1 MPRRDSKRASVVA
14 ASAAKCAIHSAAVE
28 QPASTDAVFRC
39 HVRVYFEDTD
49 AAGVVYYAN
58 YLRFFERCRSDW
70 LRALGFGQHRL
81 AADER
86 LRFVV
91 ADLAVRYHRP
101 AYLDDLLTIE
111 AAVAERTRSFLVFAQ
126 RALRGDELL
135 ASARVKVACVDA
147 QRLSPVR
154 LPRQLLERFPAPAAG
169 TT

>member
-1 MPRRDSKRASVVA
+1 
-14 ASAAKCAIHSAAVE
+14 VE
-28 QPASTDAVFRC
+28 QPAADQAVFRC

-58 YLRFFERCRSDW
+58 YLKFFERCRSEW
-70 LRALGFGQHRL
+70 LRALGVGQHRL

-91 ADLAVRYHRP
+91 ADLAVRFQRP
-101 AYLDDLLTIE
+101 ARLDDLLTIE
-111 AAVAERTRSFLVFAQ
+111 AALAERTRSFLVFAQ

-147 QRLSPVR
+147 LSLAPVR
-154 LPRQLLERFPAPAAG
+154 LPRQLVERFAAPAAAAA
-169 TT
+169 